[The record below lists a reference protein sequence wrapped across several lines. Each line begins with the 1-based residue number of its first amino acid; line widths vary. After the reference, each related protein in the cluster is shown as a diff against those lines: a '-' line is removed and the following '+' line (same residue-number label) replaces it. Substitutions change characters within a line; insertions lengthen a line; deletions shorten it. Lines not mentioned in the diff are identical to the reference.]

1 MDADHRHE
9 LKENDLAEFLGNFGP
24 WWAKHGNTL
33 LIAVLVVAAVFFG
46 KRFIES
52 RNAAVLEEAWADLAQ
67 ATSPESYR
75 LVAQSHELPAVRA
88 LADLRGADL
97 WLAKAAAP
105 MPDTEPTPQGSQA
118 ATPVLTAEQFLDEAA
133 MVYGRVANDPQAHL
147 VFKLNAH
154 LGLAA
159 VAESRQDW
167 AQAQQQYT
175 WVTEH
180 AGPGYKVIAAQAK
193 ARQGQLDR
201 LKRPVVFG
209 PDPDPPATEP
219 TASDTL
225 PDLDLPSFQPGD
237 SDIAAPI
244 DITLP

>member
-9 LKENDLAEFLGNFGP
+9 LKENDLAEFLGNLGP

-33 LIAVLVVAAVFFG
+33 LITVLVVVAVFVG
-46 KRFIES
+46 KRFIEN
-52 RNAAVLEEAWADLAQ
+52 RNTAVLEEAWADLAQ

-75 LVAQSHELPAVRA
+75 LVAQSHPLPAVRA

-105 MPDTEPTPQGSQA
+105 LPDADPATEPSQA
-118 ATPVLTAEQFLDEAA
+118 TAPALTPTQCLDEAA
-133 MVYGRVANDPQAHL
+133 LVYERVANDPDAHH

-175 WVTEH
+175 WVTQQ
-180 AGPGYKVIAAQAK
+180 AGPGYEVIAAQAK

-201 LKRPVVFG
+201 LKKTRRIWARPRPRCHHTTRNVTG
-209 PDPDPPATEP
+209 SRSTGIP
-219 TASDTL
+219 T
-225 PDLDLPSFQPGD
+225 
-237 SDIAAPI
+237 
-244 DITLP
+244 